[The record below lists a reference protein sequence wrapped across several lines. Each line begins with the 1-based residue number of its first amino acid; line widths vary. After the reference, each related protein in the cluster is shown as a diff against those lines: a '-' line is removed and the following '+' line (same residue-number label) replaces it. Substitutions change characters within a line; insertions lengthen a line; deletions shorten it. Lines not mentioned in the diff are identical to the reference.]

1 VAYNTEH
8 GIIPR
13 SIIKSLE
20 EVRLTTRVADART
33 EKPEK
38 KKEEGLVALDFR
50 DPAKRAQTIAV
61 LERQMKDA
69 AANLEFEMAAM
80 LRDQVNELRAL
91 DAPEVNREGGFSPPA
106 RTSTARRR
114 RA

>member
-1 VAYNTEH
+1 
-8 GIIPR
+8 
-13 SIIKSLE
+13 
-20 EVRLTTRVADART
+20 VADART

-38 KKEEGLVALDFR
+38 KKEERLVELDFR

-69 AANLEFEMAAM
+69 AANLEFEVAAM

-91 DAPEVNREGGFSPPA
+91 DAPNVARDGGMSAPPRGTA
-106 RTSTARRR
+106 ARRR